1 MGVEKFG
8 ANPLIGVGEETVWDV
23 GATADWTNTWDGGAS
38 ILTIASANATDSID
52 SLGARKVKIYG
63 LDELGHLCNETVT
76 MSGTNSVS
84 TSKSYTFVYRMNAE
98 EVGSNTLQTNAGTIS
113 LAYEGV
119 EVAQILPQKGQTLMA
134 TYVIPTGMVGVL
146 RKLYGTSHQQNVNTV
161 LFRLRS
167 RLAVGRSWRTRF
179 QFGGA
184 AGSWQTYNLP
194 LPVVTFPAGTMIE
207 LLAVTT
213 FAGGVPVIGGFTID
227 LSSGQVK

>member
-23 GATADWTNTWDGGAS
+23 GATANWTNTWDGGAS
-38 ILTIASANATDSID
+38 VLTIASSNATDAGD
-52 SLGARKVKIYG
+52 GTGARRVQVYG
-63 LDELGHLCNETVT
+63 LDELGNLCNETVT
-76 MSGTNSVS
+76 MSGTNSLS
-84 TSKSYTFVYRMNAE
+84 TSKSFTFVYRMHTE
-98 EVGSNTLQTNAGTIS
+98 EVGSNTPQSNAGTIS
-113 LAYEGV
+113 LAYGGV

-134 TYVIPTGMVGVL
+134 TYRIPTGMVGVL
-146 RKLYGTSHQQNVNTV
+146 KKIYGTSEQANVNSV

-167 RLAVGRSWRTRF
+167 RLAVGFSWRTRF